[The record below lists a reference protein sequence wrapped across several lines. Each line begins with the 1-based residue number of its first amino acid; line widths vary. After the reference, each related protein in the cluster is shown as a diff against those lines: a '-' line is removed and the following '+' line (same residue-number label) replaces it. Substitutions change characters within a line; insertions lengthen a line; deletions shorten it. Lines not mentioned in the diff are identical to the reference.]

1 MKLKIGVYNV
11 EWMRALFNK
20 DGSPII
26 SGEKF
31 ERSQKLASILK
42 KMNLDFLGIV
52 EGPDTLADGSKTA
65 AIQLENWVEEFGLN
79 LNYKGVNGTHS
90 RGQQELCAL
99 YDSSKI
105 SVDFTPTL
113 SSKNQFDQ
121 PFLVDTTNK
130 LIKEQYKHFRPP
142 LELSIKSNTSNLE
155 FAKVIIAHT
164 KSKGIF
170 SAVDY
175 AKFEQI
181 SARDRMRLYAECMS
195 IRLKCDEYIEN
206 GSEVIVMGDINDG
219 IGMDFYENKFSK
231 SAVEI
236 LLGDV
241 WETDKILKSVIVKPK
256 WTSYGWKPSS
266 SRFTDR
272 ITEDKVNVL
281 IDHIMVSKGISFEN
295 GKVWNPYELK
305 NDLEVQELKTDLK
318 KASDHFPISV
328 AVENSKI
335 N

>member
-11 EWMRALFNK
+11 EWMRDLFNS
-20 DGSPII
+20 DGTPKT
-26 SGEKF
+26 SGKKL
-31 ERSQKLASILK
+31 ERSQKLALVVK
-42 KMNLDFLGIV
+42 KLDLDFLGIV
-52 EGPDTLADGSKTA
+52 EGPDTLVDGSKTA
-65 AIQLENWVEEFGLN
+65 SMQLENWVNEFGLDSN
-79 LNYKGVNGTHS
+79 LKGIHGNPS

-99 YDSSKI
+99 YDSTKI
-105 SVDFTPTL
+105 NVEFTPT
-113 SSKNQFDQ
+113 SSTKNQFDK

-142 LELSIKSNTSNLE
+142 LELTIKNLAGDE
-155 FAKVIIAHT
+155 FTKVIIAHT

-181 SARDRMRLYAECMS
+181 SARDRMRLFAECMS
-195 IRLKCDEYIEN
+195 IRSKCDDYIKN

-231 SAVEI
+231 SAVEL

-241 WETDKILKSVIVKPK
+241 WQVDKILKSVIKKPK
-256 WTSYGWKPSS
+256 WTSYGWSPSS

-272 ITEDKVNVL
+272 ITEDTVNVL
-281 IDHIMVSKGISFEN
+281 IDHIVLSKGLSFEN
-295 GKVWNPYELK
+295 GKVWNPYVLK
-305 NDLEVQELKTDLK
+305 NDVVIQEIKDELK
-318 KASDHFPISV
+318 KASDHFPISAEIENQNV
-328 AVENSKI
+328 A
-335 N
+335 

>member
-11 EWMRALFNK
+11 EWMRDLFNT
-20 DGSPII
+20 DGTPKST
-26 SGEKF
+26 GEAH
-31 ERSQKLASILK
+31 ERSQKLASIIN
-42 KMNLDFLGIV
+42 KMDLDFLGIV

-65 AIQLENWVEEFGLN
+65 SMQLENWVQNYGLN
-79 LNYKGVNGTHS
+79 NNYKGVHGIPS

-105 SVDFTPTL
+105 MVDFTPT
-113 SSKNQFDQ
+113 SSKKNQFDK

-130 LIKEQYKHFRPP
+130 LIKEQYQHYRPP
-142 LELSIKSNTSNLE
+142 LELTIRNLLGDE
-155 FAKVIIAHT
+155 ISKVIVAHT

-195 IRLKCDEYIEN
+195 IRLKCDDYIKN
-206 GSEVIVMGDINDG
+206 GSEVIIMGDINDG

-241 WETDKILKSVIVKPK
+241 WHPEKILKSVLPKPK
-256 WTSYGWKPSS
+256 WTNSGWKPSS
-266 SRFTDR
+266 SKYKDR
-272 ITEDKVNVL
+272 ITEDTVNVL
-281 IDHIMVSKGISFEN
+281 IDHVFISTGLSTQN
-295 GKVWNPYELK
+295 GKVWNPYQLK
-305 NDLEVQELKTDLK
+305 DDSDVQEIRNELIKG
-318 KASDHFPISV
+318 SDHFPIT
-328 AVENSKI
+328 AEIEND
-335 N
+335 NLT

>member
-11 EWMRALFNK
+11 KWMRDLFK
-20 DGSPII
+20 PDGTPRTT
-26 SGEKF
+26 GEEL
-31 ERSQKLASILK
+31 ERSQKLASVIK
-42 KMNLDFLGIV
+42 KMDLDFLGIV

-65 AIQLENWVEEFGLN
+65 SMQLDNWVAEFGLN
-79 LNYKGVNGTHS
+79 SNFKGIHGIPS
-90 RGQQELCAL
+90 GGQQELCAL
-99 YDSSKI
+99 YDSTKI
-105 SVDFTPTL
+105 IVEFTPTS
-113 SSKNQFDQ
+113 SSKNQFNK

-142 LELSIKSNTSNLE
+142 LELTIKNLAGDE
-155 FAKVIIAHT
+155 FAKVIVAHT

-181 SARDRMRLYAECMS
+181 SARDRMRLFAECMS
-195 IRLKCDEYIEN
+195 IRLRCDDYIES

-231 SAVEI
+231 SAVEL

-241 WETDKILKSVIVKPK
+241 WEPNKILKSVIVKPK
-256 WTSYGWKPSS
+256 WTNRGWKPSS
-266 SRFTDR
+266 SKYTDR
-272 ITEDKVNVL
+272 ITEDTVNVL
-281 IDHIMVSKGISFEN
+281 IDHILVSKALLPEN

-305 NDLEVQELKTDLK
+305 DDTGIQNVRNALIE
-318 KASDHFPISV
+318 ASDHFPLTV
-328 AVENSKI
+328 EVENQNI
-335 N
+335 V